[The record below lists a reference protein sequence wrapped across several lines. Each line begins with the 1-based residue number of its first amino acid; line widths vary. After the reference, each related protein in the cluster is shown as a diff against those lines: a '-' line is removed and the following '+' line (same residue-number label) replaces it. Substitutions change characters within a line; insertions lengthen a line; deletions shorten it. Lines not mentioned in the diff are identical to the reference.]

1 MNEKYTDGEGSKKEF
16 LKKQKKNNRKIKQ
29 KVSSSRYNI
38 TDEESSYFDEY
49 EDMEFEKFSTSKK
62 QKR

>member
-29 KVSSSRYNI
+29 KVSSSRYNK